1 LKKSERERKEYF
13 QSITRHFLKLRG
25 APLFLSSKEFDLI
38 SRWEEM
44 EIPLPVV
51 LEGIDRAF
59 ESFKAKPG
67 QKAKIQAL
75 AFCELQVLRA
85 FEQHRERK
93 VGGRKKGLAR
103 DEKREQAKREVQK
116 FLKTL
121 APPINYLKEAYSRG
135 QEILSQRQIDEDE
148 LERIEA
154 EIEAL
159 LWKNS
164 SEEEK
169 NRVRRELSQEFEFKD
184 EDEFMTIFKIK
195 LVKFLRDRYKI
206 PYISLYYY

>member
-1 LKKSERERKEYF
+1 MKKSERERKEYF
-13 QSITRHFLKLRG
+13 QSIARHFLKLRG
-25 APLFLSSKEFDLI
+25 APLFLSSKELDLI

-44 EIPLPVV
+44 GIPLSVV
-51 LEGIDRAF
+51 IEGIDRAF
-59 ESFKAKPG
+59 ESFKSKPG
-67 QKAKIQAL
+67 QKAKIKAL

-93 VGGRKKGLAR
+93 VGRRKQGLAR

-121 APPINYLKEAYSRG
+121 TPPIAYLKEAYSRA
-135 QEILSQRQIDEDE
+135 QAVLSQPQIEEEE
-148 LERIEA
+148 LERIEE

-159 LWKNS
+159 LWENS
-164 SEEEK
+164 PEEEK
-169 NRVRRELSQEFEFKD
+169 NRVRRELSQKLKFKD
-184 EDEFMTIFKIK
+184 EEELMTIFKIK